1 MSIASVNV
9 TTDRLTSVS
18 IRLGLK
24 LELVERLVILLL
36 DYLGHLGQ
44 GNLVLVLL
52 LIDPVL
58 ELAALIAPFEELELR
73 FDLVVKDALLAE

>member
-24 LELVERLVILLL
+24 LELVERLVILLF
-36 DYLGHLGQ
+36 DRLGHLGQ

-58 ELAALIAPFEELELR
+58 ELAALIAPFEQLELR
-73 FDLVVKDALLAE
+73 FDFVVKDAFLAE

>member
-36 DYLGHLGQ
+36 NRLGHLGQ

-73 FDLVVKDALLAE
+73 FDFVV

>member
-24 LELVERLVILLL
+24 LELVKRLVILLL
-36 DYLGHLGQ
+36 DRLGHLGQ

>member
-36 DYLGHLGQ
+36 NRLGHLGQ

-73 FDLVVKDALLAE
+73 FDFVVKDAFLAE

>member
-36 DYLGHLGQ
+36 NRLGHLGQ

-58 ELAALIAPFEELELR
+58 ELAALIAPFEQLELR
-73 FDLVVKDALLAE
+73 FDLVV

>member
-36 DYLGHLGQ
+36 NRLGHLGQ

-73 FDLVVKDALLAE
+73 FDLVV

>member
-1 MSIASVNV
+1 MSNASVNV

-24 LELVERLVILLL
+24 LELVERLVILFLNR
-36 DYLGHLGQ
+36 LGHLCQ

-58 ELAALIAPFEELELR
+58 ELAARIAPFEQLELG
-73 FDLVVKDALLAE
+73 FDFVVKDAFLAE

>member
-24 LELVERLVILLL
+24 LELVERLIILFL
-36 DYLGHLGQ
+36 DCLGHLGQ

-58 ELAALIAPFEELELR
+58 ELAALIAPFEQLELR
-73 FDLVVKDALLAE
+73 FDFVVKDAFLAE